1 MMTDSPGKKSFLLRI
16 SDGLHAK
23 IKSAADKGGV
33 SMSAWITMAVMHW
46 LDLDPDAVTEL
57 IEERQDHLNNPNIS
71 NPKISNV
78 IERRW
83 WN

>member
-1 MMTDSPGKKSFLLRI
+1 MTDFPSKKSFLLRI
-16 SDGLHAK
+16 SDGLHTK

-57 IEERQDHLNNPNIS
+57 IEERQDHLNNPDIS
-71 NPKISNV
+71 SPKISKV